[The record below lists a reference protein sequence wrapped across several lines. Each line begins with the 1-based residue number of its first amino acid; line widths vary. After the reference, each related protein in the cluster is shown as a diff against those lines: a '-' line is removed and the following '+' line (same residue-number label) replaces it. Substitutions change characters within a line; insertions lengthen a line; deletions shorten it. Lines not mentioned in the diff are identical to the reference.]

1 MKKIIISMAL
11 AASLYAADN
20 NLYDNS
26 VAVTI
31 GHVTTRSSAKS
42 YSGASYGIQI
52 NRNLNTSEGAR
63 NIDALQF
70 TYDYANL
77 DTPGR
82 EYAILL
88 GTNALWYLENNQEW
102 TPFFK
107 LGMGI
112 KFGPGSAKGQFGD
125 HFFATFGVGMEYLIR
140 GDISWMAELT
150 DHAAVSGENTVRL
163 SMGIKYSFGQ
173 GY

>member
-1 MKKIIISMAL
+1 MVL

-26 VAVTI
+26 VAVTV
-31 GHVTTRSSAKS
+31 GHITTQTDAKS
-42 YSGASYGIQI
+42 YSGACFGIQV
-52 NRNLNTSEGAR
+52 NRNLNSADGSR

-70 TYDYANL
+70 TYDYADL

-82 EYAILL
+82 DYAIFL
-88 GTNALWYLENNQEW
+88 GTNALWYLENNQAW

-112 KFGPGSAKGQFGD
+112 KLGPTDTASRFGD
-125 HFFATFGVGMEYLIR
+125 HFFATFGAGLEYLMR
-140 GDISWMAELT
+140 GDVSWMAELT
-150 DHAAVSGENTVRL
+150 DHASVSDENTVRL
-163 SMGIKYSFGQ
+163 SMGLKYSFGQ